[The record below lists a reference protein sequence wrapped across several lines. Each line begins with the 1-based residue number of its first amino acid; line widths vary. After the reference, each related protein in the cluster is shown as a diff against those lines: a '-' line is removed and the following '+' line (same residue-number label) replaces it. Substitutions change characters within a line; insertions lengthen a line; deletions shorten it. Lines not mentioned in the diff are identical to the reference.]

1 MRPTKNPDG
10 VSEARRLYDFLCELP
25 HGTTVT
31 YDDLDKVLGRDCRKQ
46 RSPILRAAAM
56 LEKDA
61 KRTLVCERG
70 VGYRIAHPSE
80 HADLAVG
87 RVRKSRRVLN
97 GAARVAAAA
106 DRRQLTDAENARLDQ
121 MTVLLGGMQKKQ
133 KDFAAELRA
142 LREDAKADRRSTS
155 TQFAAVQ
162 QELTGHEKKLADLRA
177 QHEAEIAELRAMV
190 TERQGENAAVFSAG
204 EQPHTTPATP
214 ASNKSTLPWLPP
226 VPTGQ

>member
-10 VSEARRLYDFLCELP
+10 ISEARRLYDFLCELP

-31 YDDLDKVLGRDCRKQ
+31 YDDFDKALGRDCRKQ
-46 RSPILRAAAM
+46 RGPILRAAAM
-56 LEKDA
+56 LERDA

-87 RVRKSRRVLN
+87 RARKSRRVLN
-97 GAARVAAAA
+97 QAARVAAAA
-106 DRRQLTDAENARLDQ
+106 DRSQLNGAENARLDQ
-121 MTVLLGGMQKKQ
+121 MTVLLGGMQQKQ
-133 KDFAAELRA
+133 KDFAADLRA
-142 LREDAKADRRSTS
+142 LREDAKADRRSNS

-162 QELTGHEKKLADLRA
+162 QELTGHQEQLAGLRA

-190 TERQGENAAVFSAG
+190 TARQGENAAVFSAG
-204 EQPHTTPATP
+204 EQPHQTPETPAVAKPTV
-214 ASNKSTLPWLPP
+214 PWLPT